1 MSLRPLLTARD
12 EQILKSIFYYRY
24 VTAREIMAL
33 HFAKTTISH
42 VREVL
47 AALSGK
53 TDLDAN
59 NYLCRFN
66 LPSMTGRSQEKVYVL
81 GARGRRILQGMGLPA
96 TWYFRPSKLKF
107 LSYSY
112 VLHNLILTRTMIAAA
127 QWAKEH
133 PTFSLVDHRIS
144 YELSGKVIP
153 DGWLFFEEQRSDGV
167 YEYPVLFELDRGME
181 MKEKFRAHVRGRINY
196 LQSGEYKKQF
206 KTDVATIAYATTGQT
221 ADYRVTRQKAM
232 CTWIKELLKDMRLE
246 AWAGIFKVASVEF
259 QTLYD
264 PSLFESEMWFRPD
277 SNTPVRLFE

>member
-1 MSLRPLLTARD
+1 MPIKQPLTARD

-24 VTAREIMAL
+24 VTARDIMTL

-53 TDLDAN
+53 IDLDAD

-81 GARGRRILQGMGLPA
+81 GSRGRRVLQNMGMPA

-112 VLHNLILTRTMIAAA
+112 VLHNLILTRTMIDAA

-133 PTFSLVDHRIS
+133 PAFSLVDQHIS
-144 YELSGKVIP
+144 YQLSGKVIP
-153 DGWLFFEEQRSDGV
+153 DCWLFFEEQRSDGI
-167 YEYPVLFELDRGME
+167 YEHPVLFELDRGME
-181 MKEKFRAHVRGRINY
+181 MKEKFRAHVRGRIHY
-196 LQSGEYKKQF
+196 IQSGEYKKQF
-206 KTDVATIAYATTGQT
+206 KTDVASIAYATTGQT
-221 ADYRVTRQKAM
+221 EAYQLTRRKAM
-232 CTWIKELLKDMRLE
+232 CAWIHEVLKEMRLE
-246 AWAGIFKVASVEF
+246 DWAHVFKVASVEF
-259 QTLYD
+259 QNLYD
-264 PSLFESEMWFRPD
+264 NSLFEKAVWYKPAS
-277 SNTPVRLFE
+277 STAVRLFD